1 MNTTLNEI
9 RAHHPCEAS
18 WKVLLLG
25 LGKTQADD
33 EPLAYSRI
41 MEICGLSDCL
51 WAIAHCH
58 PRGKR
63 ICADFSLWCAEGV
76 REHMSDPSAIAIV
89 DMIREYLDGGCT
101 IDHLQA
107 ARAGVY
113 SMACVPICAARAA
126 DWAAYSAACAA
137 NCAADCASGAAD
149 CAADCAADYVA
160 RAAEWAARAE
170 DWAQTC
176 SEARGAVRIAQKSKL
191 IALLEGVS
199 PLGRAA

>member
-41 MEICGLSDCL
+41 VEICGLSDCL

-63 ICADFSLWCAEGV
+63 ICAEFSLWCAEGV
-76 REHMSDPSAIAIV
+76 RDQMRDPSAIAIV

-101 IDHLQA
+101 IDQLQA
-107 ARAGVY
+107 ACAGVY
-113 SMACVPICAARAA
+113 SMACVPI
-126 DWAAYSAACAA
+126 
-137 NCAADCASGAAD
+137 